1 MSGRAEELAKRFEQ
15 ANDEVIAAVQN
26 CSDEQWRRT
35 CSGEQWSV
43 GVTAH
48 HIGTSYGPIAGMVQA
63 LATGQPV
70 PPLTA
75 ELLDASNAEHARQFA
90 GCTKEET
97 IELLRSGGKHR
108 A

>member
-1 MSGRAEELAKRFEQ
+1 MSGRAEELAKRSEQ
-15 ANDEVIAAVQN
+15 ANDELIAAVQSRSN
-26 CSDEQWRRT
+26 EQ
-35 CSGEQWSV
+35 GSV

-48 HIGTSYGPIAGMVQA
+48 HVGTSYGPIAGMVQA